1 MREMNGKA
9 IVFKAGAA
17 VNRIDKSNFKVN
29 GDYIIYANSI
39 RPQLLRVVYTDLRW
53 SLAAV
58 KILEALTLAIKKVEG
73 QDTLD
78 EFKRA
83 CKEFDSVISGMNG
96 GGS

>member
-1 MREMNGKA
+1 MDGKVV
-9 IVFKAGAA
+9 VFKAGAA

-29 GDYIIYANSI
+29 DDYIIYANSI
-39 RPQLLRVVYTDLRW
+39 RPQLLRVVYSDLRW
-53 SLAAV
+53 SRAAV